1 MMICFQDINWTTFG
15 ITVGIMIGIAV
26 LLGVLIMVIS
36 RFFHVE
42 KDARIDEIV
51 NNLPKANCGAC
62 GYPGCE
68 GFAKAIID
76 GKANVD
82 DCKVSKKENKT
93 EIANIL
99 GQSFSGG
106 EETVAVVACNGG
118 NDCKDKY
125 AYQGYGNC
133 LNQEMLAGGRKAC
146 PVGCMGAGSCVDAC
160 PNVAIDV
167 KGGVAVVDPDL
178 CISCGICINT
188 CPKKIIKRIPKS
200 AKIYVACSTECK
212 GKDVISV
219 CKNGCIS
226 CGICERT
233 CQHDAIHLVN
243 NVPVVDYSK
252 CTGCKECLVKCPKKV
267 IKER

>member
-68 GFAKAIID
+68 GFAKALID

-99 GQSFSGG
+99 GQSF
-106 EETVAVVACNGG
+106 
-118 NDCKDKY
+118 
-125 AYQGYGNC
+125 
-133 LNQEMLAGGRKAC
+133 
-146 PVGCMGAGSCVDAC
+146 
-160 PNVAIDV
+160 
-167 KGGVAVVDPDL
+167 VAVVDPDL

>member
-68 GFAKAIID
+68 GFAKALID

-99 GQSFSGG
+99 GQSFPAGKKPSRLLPA
-106 EETVAVVACNGG
+106 TVATTVKIN
-118 NDCKDKY
+118 
-125 AYQGYGNC
+125 
-133 LNQEMLAGGRKAC
+133 ML
-146 PVGCMGAGSCVDAC
+146 
-160 PNVAIDV
+160 
-167 KGGVAVVDPDL
+167 
-178 CISCGICINT
+178 
-188 CPKKIIKRIPKS
+188 IKVT
-200 AKIYVACSTECK
+200 ATA
-212 GKDVISV
+212 
-219 CKNGCIS
+219 
-226 CGICERT
+226 
-233 CQHDAIHLVN
+233 
-243 NVPVVDYSK
+243 
-252 CTGCKECLVKCPKKV
+252 
-267 IKER
+267 